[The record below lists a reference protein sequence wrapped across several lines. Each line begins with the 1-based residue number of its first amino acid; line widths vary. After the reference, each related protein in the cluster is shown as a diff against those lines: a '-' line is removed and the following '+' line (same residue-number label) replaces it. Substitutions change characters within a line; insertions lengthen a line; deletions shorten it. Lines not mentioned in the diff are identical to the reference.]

1 MITAMPRLA
10 IATADFDGIVRV
22 FRHGLGLPVI
32 DLSERTVPQLGARIA
47 MCVPEGGS
55 NIELM
60 SPAVPEAPL
69 SQSLLR
75 FLERRGPGLF
85 ALMLE
90 APDPDQAAVALA
102 QRGLAVL
109 PLMAGAGGRDIHP
122 GSTHGVLI
130 RVYPDRSFTGQAPA
144 GWTGRG
150 ISGVQRAVIAVKD
163 IDAAIDTY
171 GRQLGLAAQPPVRDA
186 QRGIASALVRPPAG
200 GMIELVSVID
210 PTQPGGAALARHLA
224 THPTG
229 LHALVLHAPDPMSL
243 LPDLQAAGLPATPC
257 ADMAG
262 TIEIAPSATFG
273 ARVRIAPGA
282 VAVAVPDRG
291 ATQ

>member
-22 FRHGLGLPVI
+22 FRQGLGLPVI
-32 DLSERTVPQLGARIA
+32 DLSERTVPPLGARIA

-69 SQSLLR
+69 SQSLQR
-75 FLERRGPGLF
+75 FLDRRGPGLF

-122 GSTHGVLI
+122 ASTHGVLI

-210 PTQPGGAALARHLA
+210 PTRPGGAALATHLA

-229 LHALVLHAPDPMSL
+229 LHALVLHAPDPMAL

-257 ADMAG
+257 ADMPG

-273 ARVRIAPGA
+273 ARVRIAPGTA
-282 VAVAVPDRG
+282 ALGVPGGG
-291 ATQ
+291 ARQ

>member
-10 IATADFDGIVRV
+10 IASADFDGIVRV
-22 FRHGLGLPVI
+22 FQHGLRLPVI

-55 NIELM
+55 HIELM

-69 SQSLLR
+69 SQSLQR
-75 FLERRGPGLF
+75 FLDRRGAGLF

-90 APDPDQAAVALA
+90 APDPDQAAITLA

-109 PLMAGAGGRDIHP
+109 PLMPGAGGRDIHP
-122 GSTHGVLI
+122 SATHGVLI

-150 ISGVQRAVIAVKD
+150 ISGVQRVVIAVND

-171 GRQLGLAAQPPVRDA
+171 GRKLGLSAQAPVRDA
-186 QRGIASALVRPPAG
+186 GRGIASALVRPLAG
-200 GMIELVSVID
+200 GLIELVSVID
-210 PTQPGGAALARHLA
+210 PAQPVGAALARHLA
-224 THPTG
+224 AHPTG
-229 LHALVLHAPDPMSL
+229 LHALVLHAPDPMAL
-243 LPDLQAAGLPATPC
+243 LPDLRAAGLPATPC
-257 ADMAG
+257 HDAPD
-262 TIEIAPSATFG
+262 TIEIAPEATFG
-273 ARVRIAPGA
+273 ARVRIARG
-282 VAVAVPDRG
+282 G
-291 ATQ
+291 ATMARPGGMALP